1 MTPSRIQCL
10 TPHRAAFSLLEL
22 VVVIA
27 ITSVLLVAG
36 INIIGSTGPQ
46 SRRAATDTVS
56 ALVEQARTLA
66 ITSRSTV
73 LLAIAEPGDLPGSDR
88 QCRIGLFKATDWP
101 TNSDTLEAE
110 LIRRWDTLPSGV
122 VLIGG
127 EAEGLRNPLDQARL
141 TIRFGS
147 EANPQTGTFHA
158 IAFNARGGLL
168 WPEGSDPIV
177 LRVAEGA
184 YRNGKPAPNTR
195 DGGAIPENRL
205 KIGRVVARPYRS
217 N

>member
-1 MTPSRIQCL
+1 VIPSRHQRL
-10 TPHRAAFSLLEL
+10 ATHRPAFSLLEL

-46 SRRAATDTVS
+46 SRRAATDTLS
-56 ALVEQARTLA
+56 GLVEQARTLA

-73 LLAIAEPGDLPGSDR
+73 VLAIAEPGDLPDPDR
-88 QCRIGLFKATDWP
+88 QCRIGLFKALDWP
-101 TNSDTLEAE
+101 ANSTALEAE
-110 LIRRWDTLPSGV
+110 MVRRWDVLPTGV
-122 VLIGG
+122 VLAGG
-127 EAEGLRNPLDQARL
+127 EAEGLRNPLDLEPL

-147 EANPQTGTFHA
+147 GDQPQSGTFRA

-168 WPEGSDPIV
+168 WPEGSDPVI
-177 LRVAEGA
+177 LRVAEGT
-184 YRNGKPAPNTR
+184 YRDGRAAPNVR
-195 DGGAIPENRL
+195 DGGVISENRL